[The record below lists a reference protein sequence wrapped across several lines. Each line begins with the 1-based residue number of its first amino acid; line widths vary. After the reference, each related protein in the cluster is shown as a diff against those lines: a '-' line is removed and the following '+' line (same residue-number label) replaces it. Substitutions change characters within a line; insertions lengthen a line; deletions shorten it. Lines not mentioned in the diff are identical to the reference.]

1 MLIRIIDE
9 ARLESSPCYMTGTAT
24 SKDGKEEYTFYVV
37 KEYGFC
43 TLFKTL
49 ESFITYIQTGKEDE
63 FSMKFDGYE
72 AMAKHI
78 NEGGLK
84 LPECDWCGE
93 RIDGRGSY
101 YANGNQEGRLC
112 HDCHVKEISYSNDMY

>member
-1 MLIRIIDE
+1 METRTLTQKELKELKGKIDTE
-9 ARLESSPCYMTGTAT
+9 LSMEKFQTRLT
-24 SKDGKEEYTFYVV
+24 DRD
-37 KEYGFC
+37 

-101 YANGNQEGRLC
+101 YANGNQEGKLC
-112 HDCHVKEISYSNDMY
+112 HDCHVKEISYSNDRY